1 MADPIVNNA
10 FFQEAVWTGK
20 YPLIKNKILWRK
32 LLANYAI
39 LGLALYIS
47 LFVILSSIF
56 IITSLD
62 PITSIL
68 LGLIAPLMIIA
79 MIIWM
84 PIAYHIISM
93 LWVSGVKHGV
103 DATYVVNNTGVG
115 CILKGFRL
123 LGPHYPDLEYFNDP
137 DYWGSEVNYLSS
149 YADIH
154 DAGQKGKST
163 FQLIEWP
170 KVKCVHLY
178 PDKLAIEVRGELL
191 RMPVILFCT
200 GYNYESIVQ
209 LIYIHVDHSLIRA
222 GETIFPTF

>member
-1 MADPIVNNA
+1 MMPV
-10 FFQEAVWTGK
+10 
-20 YPLIKNKILWRK
+20 
-32 LLANYAI
+32 
-39 LGLALYIS
+39 
-47 LFVILSSIF
+47 
-56 IITSLD
+56 
-62 PITSIL
+62 
-68 LGLIAPLMIIA
+68 MIII

-123 LGPHYPDLEYFNDP
+123 LGPHYPDLEYTYDP
-137 DYWGSEVNYLSS
+137 DYWGIEVNYLSS

-154 DAGQKGKST
+154 DALQKGKST
-163 FQLIEWP
+163 FRLIKWP
-170 KVKCVHLY
+170 KVKSVYLY

-222 GETIFPTF
+222 GETVFPSF